1 MIVCRVFARAIVD
14 RDIVVLLLVAGVAG
28 YVNVDAPR
36 VSASDGNATHDWT
49 DVLQNFVDDEGRV
62 DFSGLAADPVQ
73 LYRYVKHIYAVS
85 PRPHPERFP
94 TTEALLAYS
103 INAYNAL
110 AICNVINSVLREPT
124 DGKLQRFEFFLPEE
138 VASRGRENLA
148 LRL

>member
-28 YVNVDAPR
+28 
-36 VSASDGNATHDWT
+36 
-49 DVLQNFVDDEGRV
+49 
-62 DFSGLAADPVQ
+62 AADPVQ

-110 AICNVINSVLREPT
+110 AIYNVINSVLREPT